1 MQTGVEDF
9 AGMAKRYLNIPEED
23 RLDGIAQSRFREV
36 RGILAVKGWSA
47 KELGEGLYL
56 VSFEWSNPSGA
67 GDVGIFFEVDTK
79 NRFARPIVPDDEL
92 SLKYGILTKEEFE
105 KAEAL
110 TRDVIKRKY
119 PEAAMEYANHL
130 LTVSGKS
137 GGDYDPN
144 EVAQSV
150 HRSLKEA
157 FEHRQDQFLRVKMVK
172 GTAVGEY
179 SAKY

>member
-1 MQTGVEDF
+1 M
-9 AGMAKRYLNIPEED
+9 
-23 RLDGIAQSRFREV
+23 
-36 RGILAVKGWSA
+36 
-47 KELGEGLYL
+47 
-56 VSFEWSNPSGA
+56 
-67 GDVGIFFEVDTK
+67 GIFFEVDTE

-92 SLKYGILTKEEFE
+92 SLKYGILTKEAFE

-130 LTVSGKS
+130 LTVSGKA

-150 HRSLKEA
+150 HRSLKDA
-157 FEHRQDQFLRVKMVK
+157 FDHRRDQFLRVKMVK
-172 GTAVGEY
+172 GTTVGEY